1 MHGEAV
7 LSPPLDEPLDEAE
20 SLTEK
25 SDEAETS
32 QEEKRKE
39 IAEGK
44 RKVGESSL
52 QEQPTQQRDEFPKGK
67 ILDPK
72 HLPFPNSYA
81 LVKKQHDDELEK
93 EMLNLF
99 SKLEVNV
106 PMLVLLKQMPKCAKF
121 LKDLCTNK
129 RVGSASN
136 KVQLRSNVSSLL
148 KGHLPS
154 KCRDPGSF
162 TIPCQIGK
170 LSFGKAL
177 LDLGAAINVMPKAT
191 YFALGLK
198 NLS

>member
-1 MHGEAV
+1 MHLRSGRKYGDAYEYEEEEEQTQLPCEAEQSQLNEGGHSSLQKDFVGDHMHGEAV

-44 RKVGESSL
+44 RKVGESSS
-52 QEQPTQQRDEFPKGK
+52 QEKSTQQGDEYPKGK
-67 ILDPK
+67 SVDPK

-106 PMLVLLKQMPKCAKF
+106 PMLVLLKQMPK
-121 LKDLCTNK
+121 
-129 RVGSASN
+129 
-136 KVQLRSNVSSLL
+136 
-148 KGHLPS
+148 
-154 KCRDPGSF
+154 
-162 TIPCQIGK
+162 
-170 LSFGKAL
+170 
-177 LDLGAAINVMPKAT
+177 
-191 YFALGLK
+191 
-198 NLS
+198 